1 MPGESRL
8 GTNETRPR
16 QPVLEPGTLARV
28 SRGRQSP
35 ARMRIRLGSLQAP
48 VDKSVK
54 NLRRG
59 ERETA

>member
-1 MPGESRL
+1 MACNGSSSEYGWR
-8 GTNETRPR
+8 
-16 QPVLEPGTLARV
+16 VLEPGTLARV
-28 SRGRQSP
+28 SRGRQSR